1 MNYFKIAPQSTH
13 SGPGIRVTLY
23 VSGCRN
29 HCPGCQNPE
38 TWSFAAG
45 KAFEPETEQEIL
57 KLLAKPYVAGLT
69 LCGGEPMEEEN
80 QVGLINLLA
89 AVKAKFPTKSVWCY
103 TGYEWEDLMPGG
115 KKNIGITLSLLQYI
129 DVLITGRYID
139 QLRDITNNNIYRG
152 SRNQR
157 IVDVQE
163 SFQRSGIK
171 WLLPKISNNEYKTTE
186 DFANECR
193 YMG

>member
-1 MNYFKIAPQSTH
+1 MNYIKIAAQSTH

-38 TWSFAAG
+38 TWSFTAG

-80 QVGLINLLA
+80 QIGLINFLA
-89 AVKAKFPTKSVWCY
+89 LVKSKYPEKSIWCY
-103 TGYEWEDLMPGG
+103 TGYEWEDFIVGG
-115 KKNIGITLSLLQYI
+115 RKNIGITFALLRYI
-129 DVLITGRYID
+129 DVLITGKYIEHCK
-139 QLRDITNNNIYRG
+139 DITNNNLYRG
-152 SRNQR
+152 STNQR
-157 IVDVQE
+157 IIDCKASLVAGSKVLVE
-163 SFQRSGIK
+163 G
-171 WLLPKISNNEYKTTE
+171 LPNNLK
-186 DFANECR
+186 
-193 YMG
+193 